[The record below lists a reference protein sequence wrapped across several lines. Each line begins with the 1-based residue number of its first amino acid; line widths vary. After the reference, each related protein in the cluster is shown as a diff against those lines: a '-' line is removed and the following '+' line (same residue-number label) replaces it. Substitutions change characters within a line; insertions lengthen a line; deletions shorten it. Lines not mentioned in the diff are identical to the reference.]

1 MLFVFYITLYTRS
14 FSLTQS
20 CNPDLFWS
28 YVAWAQGKPGYGRE
42 ILLNIALFVPL
53 GYFLAA
59 VLDGS
64 TVKRFGLLAAGLSLN
79 ISAAIEGMQY
89 VDGLGLA
96 EWDDVF
102 NNVLGAC
109 LGIGVYKL
117 LVRCCRKESLTWW
130 KLGLSV
136 PFLLAGVVGFRMVHM
151 APPPALSTLFRQYR
165 RPRMK
170 SGKCWYNSS
179 IMRR

>member
-1 MLFVFYITLYTRS
+1 
-14 FSLTQS
+14 LTQS

-28 YVAWAQGKPGYGRE
+28 YAAWALGKPGYGRE

-64 TVKRFGLLAAGLSLN
+64 AVKRFGLLAAGLSLV
-79 ISAAIEGMQY
+79 ISVAIEGMQY

-102 NNVLGAC
+102 NNVLGP
-109 LGIGVYKL
+109 V
-117 LVRCCRKESLTWW
+117 
-130 KLGLSV
+130 LGLAFISCLCIV
-136 PFLLAGVVGFRMVHM
+136 AERK
-151 APPPALSTLFRQYR
+151 A
-165 RPRMK
+165 
-170 SGKCWYNSS
+170 
-179 IMRR
+179 